1 MPTLRQ
7 TATTKHN
14 DLKLSLI
21 RASQALMEHGIYP
34 IEALTIDNTLA
45 VGIASDL
52 VKLEE
57 ALAPYADTCNTLTTF
72 VRLNSDRLI
81 NESIASKEVNANKI
95 NLSMINCVILSEG
108 IGKFI
113 YPAVSKIVAA
123 SKNAAS
129 ETIECRYGADGVKL
143 LEFCL
148 WQSPAIKLLN
158 ESEDMKVV
166 FRSIAEELS
175 RLPIS
180 KLQSLAESVPDI
192 DLFVSS
198 ELHRRL
204 ANSLVA

>member
-1 MPTLRQ
+1 
-7 TATTKHN
+7 
-14 DLKLSLI
+14 
-21 RASQALMEHGIYP
+21 MEHGIYP
-34 IEALTIDNTLA
+34 IEALTIDNRLA
-45 VGIASDL
+45 VRIASDL

-57 ALAPYADTCNTLTTF
+57 ALAPYASTCNTLIAF
-72 VRLNSDRLI
+72 AKLNSEQLI
-81 NESIASKEVNANKI
+81 NESIASKKVNADKI

-113 YPAVSKIVAA
+113 YPAVTKIVASTKA
-123 SKNAAS
+123 KTGDMVS
-129 ETIECRYGADGVKL
+129 ETIASRYGVDGVRL

-148 WQSPAIKLLN
+148 WQSPAAKLLN